1 MKHNDGAKSHQ
12 PSGGGVFGS
21 PLFWIAVIVIA
32 VGAMIWLAL
41 PKSQSAAPRPK
52 TSAEVAPA
60 ASGALP
66 EKVIGRWLRNDGGG
80 YTVEIRSVLDGGKFE
95 AAYFNPSPINVSR
108 AEWGREEGKLRVFL
122 ELRDRNYDGATYTL
136 LYDAEQDRLAGVYF
150 QPALGQSF
158 AVEFDREK

>member
-1 MKHNDGAKSHQ
+1 MKHNSDGKSHT
-12 PSGGGVFGS
+12 PAGGGIFGS
-21 PLFWIAVIVIA
+21 PFFWIAVIVAA
-32 VGAMIWLAL
+32 VGTMIWLAL
-41 PKSQSAAPRPK
+41 PKPQTLVERPK
-52 TSAEVAPA
+52 
-60 ASGALP
+60 ASGTSEVSSDALP

-80 YTVEIRSVLDGGKFE
+80 YTIEIRSVVEGGKFD

-108 AEWGREEGKLRVFL
+108 AEWGREEGKLRVFV

-136 LYDAEQDRLAGVYF
+136 LYDSSQDRLSGVYF